1 ETELRGKLLP
11 GPSPASTYPGR
22 VSLSCVLVNDNYVHD
37 NNLPN
42 FAPAGNGF
50 EVSVP
55 VGSGILVVGVD
66 NATIRNNKITNN
78 NLTGVA
84 VVSTLV
90 LGGLSGLPPE
100 AFADI
105 EPNADG
111 AHIIKNELSGNGT
124 APPPGLPLPGVDLLW
139 DGTGINNCWSYNIFT
154 SSYPSPLPSCTP

>member
-1 ETELRGKLLP
+1 MTAMAPIP
-11 GPSPASTYPGR
+11 G
-22 VSLSCVLVNDNYVHD
+22 
-37 NNLPN
+37 
-42 FAPAGNGF
+42 
-50 EVSVP
+50 
-55 VGSGILVVGVD
+55 GVD
-66 NATIRNNKITNN
+66 NATIKNNKITNN

-111 AHIIKNELSGNGT
+111 ARIIKNELSGNGT